1 MANGPGVNSRRAQT
15 LVEVREMVLR
25 GEFSPRKAI
34 EQVELSKRL
43 GASRPILRATL
54 EKLHQEGLLEE
65 LSAGVYAPRVFS
77 AQDIEDAIDARGA
90 LEGLAAGLAAKRG
103 VDAAQLDRVR
113 RISAALVEETAS
125 FSPTES
131 PTTDQMA
138 RFGELNMAF
147 HKALAALAKSPM
159 LQLSLDRVQSIAF
172 ASPSA
177 VVTPAEQGGLAQ
189 AIREHEAI
197 LDAIQARDAVL
208 AEKLV
213 REHAR
218 LALRGV
224 KSAIDTPAHAA
235 KIKVS
240 ANKASTAKST
250 PPRISHAEPR
260 DAEPA
265 GPTSQLVLE
274 AAAALFCEKGF
285 SATTTREIAARLNIH
300 QASLYYHMSGKEELL
315 YRLSKLT
322 LEAVE
327 RQVGAA
333 LQGAQN
339 ERGRLTALVR
349 GHLEGLFENANRAL
363 ASISEFRSLSP
374 AHRRELIALRGNY
387 SGLLSRELAAG
398 VKAGVLRRDIPVSIL
413 RLALLNFLNWTPR
426 WYQLSGRLPLADLA
440 GIYDRVFFEG
450 ISAPGRGRLSL
461 PPPQNLRRRRAG
473 SGHSGTL
480 GKFVRTAAELFAKQG
495 YGSTSTRS
503 LSALIGMEKA
513 TLYYHV
519 KSKEDLLY
527 LITKSS
533 VETLQEEVANA
544 VEGITCPLEHLAVLI
559 RAHCMSLLR
568 DQTQHA
574 TSLAEVRALSPER
587 LAEIVGARRSY
598 QAGIRRVIEAGQKNG
613 SIRADVEA
621 RYLASMLRG
630 LLDRTVEW
638 YQKGGS
644 LSPAELAECF
654 CDIYLFGAQKA
665 GAPRSRA

>member
-1 MANGPGVNSRRAQT
+1 MPNGPGVNSRRAQT
-15 LVEVREMVLR
+15 LVAVREMVLR
-25 GEFSPRKAI
+25 GEFTPRKAI

-43 GASRPILRATL
+43 GASRPIVRATL

-65 LSAGVYAPRVFS
+65 LSAGVYAPRVFT
-77 AQDIEDAIDARGA
+77 AQDIADAIEARGA
-90 LEGLAAGLAAKRG
+90 LEGLAAGLAAKRS
-103 VDAAQLDRVR
+103 VDSAQLDRVR
-113 RISAALVEETAS
+113 RISAALVEATAS

-131 PTTDQMA
+131 PTAEQMA
-138 RFGELNMAF
+138 SFGELNMAF
-147 HKALAALAKSPM
+147 HKALAELARSPM

-172 ASPSA
+172 ASPGA
-177 VVTPAEQGGLAQ
+177 VVTPSEPGGLAQ
-189 AIREHEAI
+189 AIQEHEAI
-197 LDAIQARDAVL
+197 LDAIEAGDAAL
-208 AEKLV
+208 AETLV

-224 KSAIDTPAHAA
+224 EQAIYAPSPAA
-235 KIKVS
+235 KVKAS
-240 ANKASTAKST
+240 AGKSSTAKSM
-250 PPRISHAEPR
+250 PPRIQQAEPT
-260 DAEPA
+260 

-274 AAAALFCEKGF
+274 AAAELFCEKGF

-315 YRLSKLT
+315 YRLSRLT

-327 RQVGAA
+327 RQVGEA
-333 LQGAQN
+333 LEDAQN
-339 ERGRLTALVR
+339 ERGRLTALMR

-387 SGLLSRELAAG
+387 SGLLNRELAAA
-398 VKAGVLRRDIPVSIL
+398 VKAGILRRDIPVSIL

-426 WYQLSGRLPLADLA
+426 WYQFPGRLRLADLA

-450 ISAPGRGRLSL
+450 ILAPGHGRPSL
-461 PPPQNLRRRRAG
+461 PPPQDLRRRRPG

-480 GKFVRTAAELFAKQG
+480 GKFVRTAAELFSKQG

-533 VETLQEEVANA
+533 VETLQEEVRKA
-544 VEGITCPLEHLAVLI
+544 VEGITCPLERLAVLI

-587 LAEIVGARRSY
+587 LAEIVSVRRSY
-598 QAGIRRVIEAGQKNG
+598 QTEIRRVIEAGQKNG
-613 SIRADVEA
+613 SIRADVEP

-638 YQKGGS
+638 YQKGGA
-644 LSPAELAECF
+644 LSSAQLAECF
-654 CDIYLFGAQKA
+654 CDIYLFGAQKSSA
-665 GAPRSRA
+665 LRSSP

>member
-1 MANGPGVNSRRAQT
+1 MPTVPGVNSRRAQT
-15 LVEVREMVLR
+15 LVAVREMVLR
-25 GEFSPRKAI
+25 GEFTPRRAI
-34 EQVELSKRL
+34 EQVELSKAL
-43 GASRPILRATL
+43 GASRPIVRATL
-54 EKLHQEGLLEE
+54 EILHQEGLLEE

-77 AQDIEDAIDARGA
+77 AQDIADAIDARGA

-103 VDAAQLDRVR
+103 IDSAQLARVR
-113 RISAALVEETAS
+113 RISAELVEETAS

-138 RFGELNMAF
+138 RFGKLNLAF
-147 HKALAALAKSPM
+147 HKALAELAGSPI
-159 LQLSLDRVQSIAF
+159 LQLSLDRIQSIAF
-172 ASPSA
+172 ASPAA
-177 VVTPAEQGGLAQ
+177 VVTPAEPGGLAE
-189 AIREHEAI
+189 AIREHAAI

-208 AEKLV
+208 AETLV

-218 LALRGV
+218 LAMRGV
-224 KSAIDTPAHAA
+224 KSAIDTPARAA
-235 KIKVS
+235 KAKVS
-240 ANKASTAKST
+240 ANKVSTAKST
-250 PPRISHAEPR
+250 LPRIQHAE
-260 DAEPA
+260 AA
-265 GPTSQLVLE
+265 APTSQLVLE

-315 YRLSKLT
+315 YRLSRLT

-327 RQVGAA
+327 RRVGEA
-333 LQGAQN
+333 LKGAQN
-339 ERGRLTALVR
+339 ERGRLNALIR
-349 GHLEGLFENANRAL
+349 GHLEGLFENADRAL
-363 ASISEFRSLSP
+363 ASISEFRALSP
-374 AHRRELIALRGNY
+374 THRRELIALRGNY
-387 SGLLSRELAAG
+387 SSLLNRELASG
-398 VKAGVLRRDIPVSIL
+398 VKAGILRKDIPVSIL

-426 WYQLSGRLPLADLA
+426 WYQLSGRLTLADLA
-440 GIYDRVFFEG
+440 GIYEGVFFEG
-450 ISAPGRGRLSL
+450 ILAPGYDRPAL
-461 PPPQNLRRRRAG
+461 PPPQNLRRRRPG

-480 GKFVRTAAELFAKQG
+480 GKFVRTAAELFSKQG

-544 VEGITCPLEHLAVLI
+544 VEGITCPLDRLAVVI

-587 LAEIVGARRSY
+587 LAEIVSMRRSY
-598 QAGIRRVIEAGQKNG
+598 QTEIRRVIEAGQKNG
-613 SIRADVEA
+613 SIRADVEP
-621 RYLASMLRG
+621 RHLASMLRG

-638 YQKGGS
+638 YQKGGA
-644 LSPAELAECF
+644 LSPAELAGCF
-654 CDIYLFGAQKA
+654 SDIYLFGAQKSSA
-665 GAPRSRA
+665 LRSSP